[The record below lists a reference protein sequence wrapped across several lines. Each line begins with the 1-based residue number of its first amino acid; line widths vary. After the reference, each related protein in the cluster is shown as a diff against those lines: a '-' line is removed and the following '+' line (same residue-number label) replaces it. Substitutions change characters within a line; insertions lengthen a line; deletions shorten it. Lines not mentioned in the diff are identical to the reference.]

1 LKVFVES
8 NFVLELALQR
18 NDHESCTR
26 LLDLAVQRRIEV
38 FMPAFCVGETY
49 GAIRRQANARNRLGA
64 ELVKEIGEL
73 ARSRPYSGSRAEF
86 RGLIDLLLQ
95 VKETEREQLNQAL
108 RSLLASVHLIP
119 LEWSAVDAAIE
130 YQGSLGLSPQ
140 DSLIYASVLARL
152 ETDPAEASCFVT
164 QDSDFSIPDVER
176 ALEGYRCKLLPRF
189 SDAVRYSVSH

>member
-18 NDHESCTR
+18 KDHESCTT
-26 LLDLAVQRRIEV
+26 LLDLAAQGRIAV

-49 GAIRRQANARNRLGA
+49 GAIRRQANARNKLGA
-64 ELVKEIGEL
+64 ELVKELGEL

-86 RGLIDLLLQ
+86 QGLIDLLLQ
-95 VKETEREQLNQAL
+95 VKETEREQLNEAL
-108 RSLLASVHLIP
+108 HS
-119 LEWSAVDAAIE
+119 
-130 YQGSLGLSPQ
+130 QGSLGLSPQ
-140 DSLIYASVLARL
+140 DSMIYASVLARL

-164 QDSDFSIPDVER
+164 QDSDFSIPDVKR